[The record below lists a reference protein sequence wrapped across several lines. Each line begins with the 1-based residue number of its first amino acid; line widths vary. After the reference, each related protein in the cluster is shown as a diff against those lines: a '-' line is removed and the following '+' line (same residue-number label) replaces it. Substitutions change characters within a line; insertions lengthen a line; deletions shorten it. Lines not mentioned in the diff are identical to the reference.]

1 LNAIGTIV
9 TPVDSNL
16 TALRLALRA
25 GGYLPVPV
33 SSPTM
38 RVSSAGKRP
47 VMKDWREAC
56 AGADDAMVRSWQLTQ
71 PECSNTGLL
80 CGTLIAVDG
89 DILAPELADQVAQ
102 LAEAMLGWTPLVR
115 IGRAPKWLRC
125 YRAEVPLRK
134 METAELVLPDGAKAQ
149 VEVLGAGQQFVSHGV
164 HPDTRQ
170 PYSWPES
177 TPQGVPLE
185 ELPIVTEELLRG
197 FLAAAEAALRTAG
210 GRTEKEIARGSAD
223 APGPVPPVRA
233 AAAPA
238 SAAGRTQSGGRD
250 SEFFRAVNAAALANI
265 GAWLPVI
272 FPRAEHQPGTGAWRI
287 RSEDLGRQLEEDISV
302 HPEGAQDFGTRQ
314 GCSPVDIAL
323 EHGGAPDAKAA
334 AFWLCE
340 KLGKQPADLGWREKR
355 QRKPAQAA
363 EGAPDSD
370 GTDDPRPVIRVAAG
384 RLDRLATQAEA
395 VVKASG
401 LPVFQHGTTLVQP
414 VITEV
419 PASRGRMTVAAGLTE
434 LSQPAMIDLF
444 SAVARWE
451 RYDKRSEEWLPTD
464 PPMMVAAVLL
474 SRIGKWKLP
483 RLAGVV
489 TTPTLRPDG
498 SVLTAAGYDAATRLY
513 HVPDPALRLPPMPS
527 KPTQADAAAALA
539 SLRALLVGFPFV
551 SDVDRAVALSLLIT
565 PVVRGALSVA
575 PLHAIK
581 AHTAGTGKSYLV
593 DLSSAI
599 ATGRPCPVV
608 AAAANAEETEKRLV
622 GLLLA
627 AFPIVS
633 LDNCNGELGGDI
645 LCQAVERPLIRVRPL
660 GRSDIIEIESRACIF
675 ATGNALRVRGDMVR
689 RSLVSALDAE
699 MERPE
704 LRQFAQDPVAEVLAN
719 RGRYVGACLTIV
731 RAYLAAGRPGLLP
744 ALASF
749 EDWSA
754 LVRSALVWLGEADP
768 CTSMEAARQDDPEL
782 SEMREVLTLWQQHVG
797 AEGRTARDI
806 AEEASTRRP
815 TQLGEPTDFA
825 APELRDALLR
835 IAGDRGAIST
845 RRLGKW
851 LMDHEGRIVSGMRI
865 MRSGS
870 AQGGVHRWAVR
881 VG

>member
-1 LNAIGTIV
+1 MNAIGTIAA
-9 TPVDSNL
+9 PVDSNL
-16 TALRLALRA
+16 TALRLALRS

-47 VMKDWREAC
+47 VMKDWCQAC
-56 AGADDAMVRSWQLTQ
+56 ADADDTMVRSWQTTQ
-71 PECSNTGLL
+71 PDCTNTGLL
-80 CGTLIAVDG
+80 TGTLIAVDG

-102 LAEAMLGWTPLVR
+102 LAEEMLGWTPLVR

-125 YRAEVPLRK
+125 YRAETPLRK
-134 METAELVLPDGAKAQ
+134 METPELVLPGDAKAQ
-149 VEVLGAGQQFVSHGV
+149 VEVLGAGQQFVSHGI

-170 PYSWPES
+170 AYSWPES

-185 ELPIVTEELLRG
+185 ELPIVSEELLRR
-197 FLAAAEAALRTAG
+197 FVAATEAVLRAAG
-210 GRTEKEIARGSAD
+210 GRTEKEIAREAAG
-223 APGPVPPVRA
+223 APGAAVPIRV

-238 SAAGRTQSGGRD
+238 GAAREAQGGTRD
-250 SEFFRAVNAAALANI
+250 GEFFQKVNTAALANI
-265 GAWLPVI
+265 AAWLPAI
-272 FPRAEHQPGTGAWRI
+272 FPRAEHQTGTGAWRI
-287 RSEDLGRQLEEDISV
+287 SSEELGRQLEEDISV

-340 KLGKQPADLGWREKR
+340 KLGKQPAELGWWEKR
-355 QRKPAQAA
+355 QRKLAQAA
-363 EGAPDSD
+363 EDAPDP
-370 GTDDPRPVIRVAAG
+370 TDDPRPVIQVAAG

-401 LPVFQHGTTLVQP
+401 LPVFQRGTTLVQP

-444 SAVARWE
+444 SAVAQWVRF
-451 RYDKRSEEWLPTD
+451 DKRSEAWLPTD

-498 SVLTAAGYDAATRLY
+498 TVLTAAGYDATTRLY
-513 HVPDPALRLPPMPS
+513 HVPDPALRLPAMPG
-527 KPTQADAAAALA
+527 KPTPADAAAALA
-539 SLRALLVGFPFV
+539 SLRALLVGFPFK

-608 AAAANAEETEKRLV
+608 AAAASAEETEKRLV

-633 LDNCNGELGGDI
+633 LDNVNGELGGDI

-689 RSLVSALDAE
+689 RSLVSELDAE

-704 LRQFAQDPVAEVLAN
+704 LRQFAQDPVAEVLAD

-731 RAYLAAGRPGLLP
+731 RAYLAAGRPRLLP

-768 CTSMEAARQDDPEL
+768 CTSMEAAREDDPEL
-782 SEMREVLTLWQQHVG
+782 TEMREVLTLWQQHVG
-797 AEGRTARDI
+797 TDGRTARDI
-806 AEEASTRRP
+806 ADEASRRAP
-815 TQLGEPTDFA
+815 TQMGEPADFA

-851 LMDHEGRIVSGMRI
+851 LMDHEGRIVGGLRI
-865 MRSGS
+865 KRAGV
-870 AQGGVHRWAVR
+870 AHGGGARWAVR
-881 VG
+881 AA

>member
-1 LNAIGTIV
+1 
-9 TPVDSNL
+9 
-16 TALRLALRA
+16 
-25 GGYLPVPV
+25 
-33 SSPTM
+33 
-38 RVSSAGKRP
+38 
-47 VMKDWREAC
+47 
-56 AGADDAMVRSWQLTQ
+56 MVRSWQTAQ
-71 PECSNTGLL
+71 PECTNTGLL

-89 DILAPELADQVAQ
+89 DILASDLADQVAQ
-102 LAEAMLGWTPLVR
+102 LAEEMLGWTPLVR

-125 YRAEVPLRK
+125 YRAETPLRK
-134 METAELVLPDGAKAQ
+134 METPELVLPGGAKAQ
-149 VEVLGAGQQFVSHGV
+149 VEVLGAGQQFVSHGI
-164 HPDTRQ
+164 HPDTRRA
-170 PYSWPES
+170 YGWPES
-177 TPQGVPLE
+177 TPQSVPLE

-197 FLAAAEAALRTAG
+197 FMAAAEVALRAAG
-210 GRTEKEIARGSAD
+210 GQTEKEISREAAG
-223 APGPVPPVRA
+223 APGAAAPVRA
-233 AAAPA
+233 AAVPA
-238 SAAGRTQSGGRD
+238 GAAGKVQGGTRD
-250 SEFFRAVNAAALANI
+250 GEFFRKVNSAALASI
-265 GAWLPVI
+265 AAWLPAI
-272 FPRAEHQPGTGAWRI
+272 FPRAEHQTGTGAWRI
-287 RSEDLGRQLEEDISV
+287 SSEDLGRQLEEDISV
-302 HPEGAQDFGTRQ
+302 HPDGAQDFGTRQ
-314 GCSPVDIAL
+314 GCSPVDIVL

-355 QRKPAQAA
+355 QRKPADAV
-363 EGAPDSD
+363 EDAPEA
-370 GTDDPRPVIRVAAG
+370 GDDPRPVIQVAAG

-401 LPVFQHGTTLVQP
+401 LPVFQRGTTLVQP

-444 SAVARWE
+444 STVARWV
-451 RYDKRSEEWLPTD
+451 RFDKRSDAWLPTD

-489 TTPTLRPDG
+489 TTPTLRPGG

-513 HVPDPALRLPPMPS
+513 HVPDPALRLPAMPS
-527 KPTQADAAAALA
+527 RPTQADAAAALA
-539 SLRALLVGFPFV
+539 SLRDLLVGFPFK

-608 AAAANAEETEKRLV
+608 AAAANADETEKRLV

-689 RSLVSALDAE
+689 RSLVSELDAE

-704 LRQFAQDPVAEVLAN
+704 LRQFAQDPVAEVLAD

-731 RAYLAAGRPGLLP
+731 LAYLAAGRPGLLP
-744 ALASF
+744 TLASF

-782 SEMREVLTLWQQHVG
+782 TEMREVLTLWQQHVG
-797 AEGRTARDI
+797 TDGRTVRDI
-806 AEEASTRRP
+806 AEEASRRAP
-815 TQLGEPTDFA
+815 SQMGEPTDFA

-835 IAGDRGAIST
+835 IAGDRGTIST

-851 LMDHEGRIVSGMRI
+851 LLDHEGRIVGKLRI

>member
-1 LNAIGTIV
+1 QV
-9 TPVDSNL
+9 TQASC
-16 TALRLALRA
+16 T
-25 GGYLPVPV
+25 
-33 SSPTM
+33 
-38 RVSSAGKRP
+38 
-47 VMKDWREAC
+47 
-56 AGADDAMVRSWQLTQ
+56 
-71 PECSNTGLL
+71 NTGLL
-80 CGTLIAVDG
+80 CGTLVGVDA
-89 DILAPELADQVAQ
+89 DIPEPQ
-102 LAEAMLGWTPLVR
+102 LAERIAHLAEELLGWTPLVR

-125 YRAEVPLRK
+125 YRVETSLRK
-134 METAELVLPDGAKAQ
+134 SETPELVLPDGTVAQ
-149 VEVLGAGQQFVSHGV
+149 VEVLGAGQQFVSHGI

-170 PYSWPES
+170 PYTWPDT
-177 TPQGVPLE
+177 TPQGLAMDEVPVVME
-185 ELPIVTEELLRG
+185 EALRA
-197 FLAAAEAALRTAG
+197 FLVAAEAMLRAAG
-210 GRTEKEIARGSAD
+210 GRTEKEIARAAAGEPDPA
-223 APGPVPPVRA
+223 PPVRA
-233 AAAPA
+233 AASAKVDKPA
-238 SAAGRTQSGGRD
+238 GNKGAGA
-250 SEFFRAVNAAALANI
+250 FFRSVNTAALATI
-265 GAWLPVI
+265 GAWLPSV
-272 FPRAEHQPGTGAWRI
+272 FPRAELQDGTGAWRI

-302 HPEGAQDFGTRQ
+302 HPDGAQDFGTRQ
-314 GCSPVDIAL
+314 GCSPVDIVL
-323 EHGGAPDAKAA
+323 EHSGAPDAKAA

-340 KLGKQPADLGWREKR
+340 KLGKQPADFGWKEKR
-355 QRKPAQAA
+355 QRKPSQAAAQA
-363 EGAPDSD
+363 
-370 GTDDPRPVIRVAAG
+370 DDPRPVIQVAAG

-401 LPVFQHGTTLVQP
+401 LPVFQRGTTLVQP
-414 VITEV
+414 ITTEV

-474 SRIGKWKLP
+474 SRVGKWKLP

-498 SVLTAAGYDAATRLY
+498 SVLTAPGYDAATRLY
-513 HVPDPALRLPPMPS
+513 HVPDPALRLPPMAS
-527 KPTQADAAAALA
+527 KPTQADAVAALV
-539 SLRALLVGFPFV
+539 SLRGLLVGFPFV

-599 ATGRPCPVV
+599 ATGRACPVV
-608 AAAANAEETEKRLV
+608 AAAANADETEKRLV

-633 LDNCNGELGGDI
+633 LDNVNGELGGDI

-689 RSLVSALDAE
+689 RTVVSALDAE

-704 LRQFAQDPVAEVLAN
+704 LRQFAQDPVAEVLAD

-754 LVRSALVWLGEADP
+754 LVRSALVWLGEKDP
-768 CTSMEAARQDDPEL
+768 CTSMESAREDDPEL
-782 SEMREVLTLWQQHVG
+782 TEMREVLALWQQHVG
-797 AEGRTARDI
+797 ADGRTARDI
-806 AEEASTRRP
+806 AEEASRRLAS
-815 TQLGEPTDFA
+815 QMGEPTDFA

-835 IAGDRGAIST
+835 VAGDRGTIST
-845 RRLGKW
+845 RRLSKW
-851 LMDHEGRIVSGMRI
+851 LLDHEGR
-865 MRSGS
+865 
-870 AQGGVHRWAVR
+870 
-881 VG
+881 

>member
-1 LNAIGTIV
+1 MNAIGTIAADA
-9 TPVDSNL
+9 DSNL

-25 GGYLPVPV
+25 VGYLPVPV
-33 SSPTM
+33 SSPSM

-56 AGADDAMVRSWQLTQ
+56 AGADDAMVRSWQTAQ
-71 PECSNTGLL
+71 PECTNTGLL
-80 CGTLIAVDG
+80 TGSLIAIDG
-89 DILAPELADQVAQ
+89 DILAPELANQVAQ
-102 LAEAMLGWTPLVR
+102 LAEEMLGWTPLVR

-125 YRAEVPLRK
+125 YRAAVPLRK

-149 VEVLGAGQQFVSHGV
+149 VEMLGAGQQFVSHGV
-164 HPDTRQ
+164 HADTRQ
-170 PYSWPES
+170 AYIWPES
-177 TPQGVPLE
+177 TPQGVPFE
-185 ELPIVTEELLRG
+185 ELPIVTEEQLRG
-197 FLAAAEAALRTAG
+197 FLAAAEAMLRAAG
-210 GRTEKEIARGSAD
+210 GRTEKEIAKAVAGEPD
-223 APGPVPPVRA
+223 PAPLVRA
-233 AAAPA
+233 AAPTKADKPA
-238 SAAGRTQSGGRD
+238 GGKGAGA
-250 SEFFRAVNAAALANI
+250 FFRAVNTEALANI
-265 GAWLPVI
+265 SAWLPTI
-272 FPRAEHQPGTGAWRI
+272 FPRAKQQDGTGAWRI
-287 RSEDLGRQLEEDISV
+287 SSEDLGRQLEEDISV
-302 HPEGAQDFGTRQ
+302 HPTGAQDFGMRQ
-314 GCSPVDIAL
+314 GCSPVDIVL

-340 KLGKQPADLGWREKR
+340 KLGKQPADFGWQEKR

-363 EGAPDSD
+363 EDALDAA
-370 GTDDPRPVIRVAAG
+370 DDPRPVIQVAAG

-401 LPVFQHGTTLVQP
+401 LPVFQRGTTLVQP
-414 VITEV
+414 VTTEL

-464 PPMMVAAVLL
+464 PPMMVAAVYL
-474 SRIGKWKLP
+474 SRVGKWKLP

-513 HVPDPALRLPPMPS
+513 QVPDPALRLPPMAS
-527 KPTQADAAAALA
+527 KPTQADAAAALT
-539 SLRALLVGFPFV
+539 SLRALLAGFPFV

-599 ATGRPCPVV
+599 ATGRACPVV
-608 AAAANAEETEKRLV
+608 AAAANADETEKRLV

-627 AFPIVS
+627 AFPIIS
-633 LDNCNGELGGDI
+633 LDNVNGELGGDI

-689 RSLVSALDAE
+689 RTVVSALDAE

-704 LRQFAQDPVAEVLAN
+704 LRQFAQDPVAEVLAD

-749 EDWSA
+749 EDWST

-768 CTSMEAARQDDPEL
+768 CTSMESAREDDPEL
-782 SEMREVLTLWQQHVG
+782 TEMREVLTLWQQHVG
-797 AEGRTARDI
+797 VDGRTARDI
-806 AEEASTRRP
+806 AEEASRRLVS
-815 TQLGEPTDFA
+815 QMGEPTDFA

-835 IAGDRGAIST
+835 IAGDRGTIST

-851 LMDHEGRIVSGMRI
+851 LMDHEGRIVGKARI
-865 MRSGS
+865 VRDGV
-870 AQGGVHRWAVR
+870 AHGGAARWAVR
-881 VG
+881 AA

>member
-1 LNAIGTIV
+1 MNAMPPLAG
-9 TPVDSNL
+9 SAL
-16 TALRLALRA
+16 TALRLALHA
-25 GGYLPVPV
+25 NGFCPVPI
-33 SSPTM
+33 SSPDAPGK
-38 RVSSAGKRP
+38 SAGKRP
-47 VMKDWREAC
+47 LLPNWREVC
-56 AGADDAMVRSWQLTQ
+56 ASADEAAIRSWQVTQ
-71 PECSNTGLL
+71 ASCTNTGIL
-80 CGTLIAVDG
+80 CGTLVGVDA
-89 DILAPELADQVAQ
+89 DIPVPELAERMTS
-102 LAEAMLGWTPLVR
+102 LADEMLGWTPLVR

-125 YRAEVPLRK
+125 YRVEVPLRK
-134 METAELVLPDGAKAQ
+134 SETPELVLSDGTMAQ
-149 VEVLGAGQQFVSHGV
+149 VEVLGAGQQFVSHGI

-170 PYSWPES
+170 PYTWPDT
-177 TPQGVPLE
+177 TPQGLAIDEVPV
-185 ELPIVTEELLRG
+185 VTEEALLG
-197 FLAAAEAALRTAG
+197 FLAAAEAMLRAAG
-210 GRTEKEIARGSAD
+210 GRTEKEIARAAAGEPEPAS
-223 APGPVPPVRA
+223 PVRA
-233 AAAPA
+233 AASAKADKPA
-238 SAAGRTQSGGRD
+238 GGKGAGA
-250 SEFFRAVNAAALANI
+250 FFRAVNTAALANI

-272 FPRAEHQPGTGAWRI
+272 FPWAEHQPGTSAWRI

-302 HPEGAQDFGTRQ
+302 HPDGAQDFGTRQ
-314 GCSPVDIAL
+314 GCSPVDIVL

-340 KLGKQPADLGWREKR
+340 RLSKQPADFGWQEKR
-355 QRKPAQAA
+355 QRKPSQAA
-363 EGAPDSD
+363 ESSPHGA
-370 GTDDPRPVIRVAAG
+370 DDLRPVIQVAAG

-401 LPVFQHGTTLVQP
+401 LPVFQRGTTLVQP
-414 VITEV
+414 VTTEV

-444 SAVARWE
+444 STVARWE

-464 PPMMVAAVLL
+464 PPMMVAAVYL
-474 SRIGKWKLP
+474 SRVGKWKLP

-513 HVPDPALRLPPMPS
+513 HVPDPALRLPVTAS
-527 KPTQADAAAALA
+527 KPTQAEAAAALA
-539 SLRALLVGFPFV
+539 SLNGLLAGFPFV

-599 ATGRPCPVV
+599 ATGRACPVV
-608 AAAANAEETEKRLV
+608 AAATNADETEKRLV

-627 AFPIVS
+627 AFPIIS

-689 RSLVSALDAE
+689 RTVVSALDAE

-704 LRQFAQDPVAEVLAN
+704 LRQFAQDPVAEVLAD

-754 LVRSALVWLGEADP
+754 LVRSALVWLGEKDP
-768 CTSMEAARQDDPEL
+768 CTSMELAREDDPEL
-782 SEMREVLTLWQQHVG
+782 TEMREVLTLWQQHVG
-797 AEGRTARDI
+797 ADGRTARDI
-806 AEEASTRRP
+806 AEEASRRLAS
-815 TQLGEPTDFA
+815 QIGEPTDFA

-835 IAGDRGAIST
+835 IAGDRGTIST

-851 LMDHEGRIVSGMRI
+851 LMDHEGRIVGKLRI

-881 VG
+881 AG